1 MVFLETSKRPSGT
14 FVPSF
19 RYDGMNVLEPDLLRY
34 TRDMSMAFKT
44 RAVAAKSSTKS
55 GALAVGKNG
64 KAKDPEMVKLARRA
78 AGALKGP
85 SGAKVVKAMGR
96 KLP

>member
-1 MVFLETSKRPSGT
+1 
-14 FVPSF
+14 
-19 RYDGMNVLEPDLLRY
+19 
-34 TRDMSMAFKT
+34 MSFKT
-44 RAVAAKSSTKS
+44 RAVTAKSSTKS
-55 GALAVGKNG
+55 GPVSVGKTG

-85 SGAKVVKAMGR
+85 SGTKVVKAMGR

>member
-1 MVFLETSKRPSGT
+1 
-14 FVPSF
+14 
-19 RYDGMNVLEPDLLRY
+19 
-34 TRDMSMAFKT
+34 MSLAFKT
-44 RAVAAKSSTKS
+44 RPVAAKSSTKS
-55 GALAVGKNG
+55 GTFAVGKTG